1 VPKQRTR
8 AEFRSSCNIPLW
20 SYTAI
25 VTLSDLTRSLGQAVV
40 AAAMARTERQLI
52 DLRRGWTPLTVD
64 DLFLLYRAFP
74 QFDLLGTVREVGER
88 REATGRARHV
98 KASS

>member
-1 VPKQRTR
+1 
-8 AEFRSSCNIPLW
+8 
-20 SYTAI
+20 
-25 VTLSDLTRSLGQAVV
+25 
-40 AAAMARTERQLI
+40 M
-52 DLRRGWTPLTVD
+52 TVD